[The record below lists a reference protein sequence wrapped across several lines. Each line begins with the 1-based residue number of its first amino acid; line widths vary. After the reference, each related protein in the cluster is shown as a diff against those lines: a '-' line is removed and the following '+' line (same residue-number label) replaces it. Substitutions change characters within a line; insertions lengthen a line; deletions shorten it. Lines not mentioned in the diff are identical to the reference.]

1 MATLTKTVLISGAS
15 IAGPAMAFWL
25 QRHGFHPVVVEQAGA
40 VRGGGYPIDVRG
52 IAVDVA
58 ERMGVLPE
66 LRAARIRT
74 RGMTLVAANGRP
86 VRTIAA
92 GVGEDEGSAE
102 HDVELP
108 RGDLTSVLYAHT
120 RDDVEY
126 VFDNSITG
134 IEQRA
139 DGVEVTFRRGEPRT
153 VDLVVGADGMHSNVR
168 GLTFGADERFHRPL
182 GYYFAAFS
190 APNELGLDHEALVY
204 NSPGKMV
211 GLNAVRDDGRVL
223 AIFAFASPPL
233 EYDTHDVEQ
242 QWMLMEKTFAGVRW
256 EAPRL
261 LRLMREADDF
271 YFDSAGQILMPGWTD
286 GRVALVG
293 DAGYA
298 PSLLSGQ
305 GTSLALVGAYVLA
318 GELAAAGGDH
328 RIALPAYEREM
339 RRYVERNQRVALVGA
354 RHLIPATRTQIW
366 MRNHAMRLPQLFARA
381 NVLGKSLQQAATS
394 MSLRSYAQPGAIEAQ
409 YAAPDT
415 GPCVPRQ
422 ISAG

>member
-1 MATLTKTVLISGAS
+1 MAIPTKTVLISGAS

-25 QRHGFHPVVVEQAGA
+25 QKHGFHPVVIEQAGA

-52 IAVDVA
+52 IAVDVT
-58 ERMGVLPE
+58 ERMGMLPE
-66 LRAARIRT
+66 LQAARTRT
-74 RGMTLVAANGRP
+74 RKITLVAANGRP
-86 VRTIAA
+86 VRTMAT
-92 GVGEDEGSAE
+92 GVEEDEGSAG
-102 HDVELP
+102 HDIELP

-126 VFDNSITG
+126 IFDNSITG

-153 VDLVVGADGMHSNVR
+153 VDVVIGADGMHSNVR
-168 GLTFGADERFHRPL
+168 GLAFGAGERFHRPL

-190 APNELGLDHEALVY
+190 VPNDLGLDHEALVY

-223 AIFAFASPPL
+223 AIFGFASPPL
-233 EYDTHDVEQ
+233 EYDTRDIEQ
-242 QWMLMEKTFAGVRW
+242 QWMLMEQTFAGVRW

-271 YFDSAGQILMPGWTD
+271 YFDSAGQILMPGWTE

-318 GELAAAGGDH
+318 GELAAASGDH
-328 RIALPAYEREM
+328 RIAFPAYEREM
-339 RRYVERNQRVALVGA
+339 RSYVKGNQRVALVSA
-354 RHLIPATRTQIW
+354 RQLIPATHAQIW
-366 MRNHAMRLPQLFARA
+366 MRNHAVRLPQLFARA
-381 NVLGKSLQQAATS
+381 NVLGKSIQQAANS
-394 MSLRSYAQPGAIEAQ
+394 MSLRSYAPPGGYREEK
-409 YAAPDT
+409 
-415 GPCVPRQ
+415 C
-422 ISAG
+422 